1 MNLLVDIQSKLRE
14 GKGAGYAHWAS
25 VFNLKQMAKTLNYL
39 TEHKLLDDA
48 DLAEKFSD
56 VTARYEDLSA
66 RIRAAERRMKEISLL
81 KTHIVSYAKTREV
94 YAAYRRAGYSK
105 KFRAEHE
112 NEILLHQAAKQFFDE
127 SGLKKL
133 PPVKELQAEYA
144 GLLAEKKSAYAGY
157 RQAREERR
165 DLLIVKANVD
175 RILEKGEP
183 SSCKEASR
191 RDAQPDPE
199 RS

>member
-1 MNLLVDIQSKLRE
+1 
-14 GKGAGYAHWAS
+14 
-25 VFNLKQMAKTLNYL
+25 
-39 TEHKLLDDA
+39 
-48 DLAEKFSD
+48 
-56 VTARYEDLSA
+56 
-66 RIRAAERRMKEISLL
+66 MKEIALL

-112 NEILLHQAAKQFFDE
+112 NEILLHQAAKKFFDE

-133 PPVKELQAEYA
+133 PSVKALQKEYA
-144 GLLAEKKSAYAGY
+144 GLLAEKRSAYAGY

-165 DLLIVKANVD
+165 ELLIVKANVD
-175 RILEKGEP
+175 WILEKGE
-183 SSCKEASR
+183 SSPCKEASR
-191 RDAQPDPE
+191 RDAQPAPE